1 MTESFSSNIIKIIDN
16 YVDIFLTTLSTK
28 YNIEKDELSFIWNE
42 SLSQQHTHP
51 TTTITPTPPSTI
63 PFVPIQVSLSKPPS
77 KQPSKKTD
85 KKQPVKSAKI
95 NFPVIS
101 STATATTSEYKDTD
115 TVILDTVI
123 LDTVILDTVNVDNA
137 DTDQNEVDVI
147 KQGTDNDSF
156 DLEKL
161 SKKELIVLCK
171 EKKIKCTGTKEMLID
186 FLTKTDPG
194 FTRVQKKPLSVTKN
208 TQPKISFSPDN
219 KKKKVK
225 VIKAIKHEHQT
236 LKLSKN
242 EHGNYMHVESNL
254 IFDKIT
260 QKVIGKQNGDKID
273 KINVDD
279 IEKCKFYNFDYD
291 IPFNLDSSKE
301 EYLIEKIDDDEIDE
315 IEDELIEEELEDMEE
330 LEEEE
335 DEY

>member
-42 SLSQQHTHP
+42 SLSHQHTHP

-63 PFVPIQVSLSKPPS
+63 PCVPIQVSLSKPPS
-77 KQPSKKTD
+77 KTPLKKTD

-101 STATATTSEYKDTD
+101 STTPTTTSEYKDTD
-115 TVILDTVI
+115 I
-123 LDTVILDTVNVDNA
+123 VILDTVNVDTA
-137 DTDQNEVDVI
+137 DTDKNEVGVI
-147 KQGTDNDSF
+147 KQGSDNDSF

-194 FTRVQKKPLSVTKN
+194 FTRLQHKPLSLTKN

-225 VIKAIKHEHQT
+225 VIKAIKHEQQT

-242 EHGNYMHVESNL
+242 EHGNYMHLESNL

-260 QKVIGKQNGDKID
+260 QKVIGKQNGDKIY